1 MTLADIDT
9 PFARKRVIEYSKRDS
24 NKVVRH
30 WVDVQHV
37 IGFLWKTRN
46 SPNGYGE
53 QEFSL
58 YLFFDEKLD
67 GMRVAYRMTHPEYYT
82 PEQFADTVKR
92 YGIDTYE
99 HLIETYDGYMKGD
112 NHIDLATIEYV
123 RQFDQEK
130 ASCYL
135 EYRLARLKRKELQRQ
150 EKRKAEQEKEERK
163 KRAEE
168 ERLAAERAKYLGW
181 ADAMSPMQFGR
192 ICKTLEKQVRS
203 NGRVM
208 AKRDFLV
215 KSIQNGLVPRKKENV
230 VTWWRG
236 MESKPKTEYRLYE
249 TNGRSYYNISKTEF
263 DFAIYLQG
271 RIDKN
276 EKDSV

>member
-1 MTLADIDT
+1 M
-9 PFARKRVIEYSKRDS
+9 
-24 NKVVRH
+24 
-30 WVDVQHV
+30 
-37 IGFLWKTRN
+37 
-46 SPNGYGE
+46 
-53 QEFSL
+53 
-58 YLFFDEKLD
+58 
-67 GMRVAYRMTHPEYYT
+67 
-82 PEQFADTVKR
+82 
-92 YGIDTYE
+92 
-99 HLIETYDGYMKGD
+99 
-112 NHIDLATIEYV
+112 
-123 RQFDQEK
+123 
-130 ASCYL
+130 

-150 EKRKAEQEKEERK
+150 EKRKAAREKEERK
-163 KRAEE
+163 RRAEE
-168 ERLAAERAKYLGW
+168 ERMAAERAKYLGW

-208 AKRDFLV
+208 TKRDFLV
-215 KSIQNGLVPRKKENV
+215 QSIQNGLVPRKKENV

-263 DFAIYLQG
+263 DFAIYVQG